1 MNRNIFDAF
10 EGLQWQQLIDLS
22 FQYHLVV
29 QDSILL
35 SLRSEKLKELSVSLK
50 QFDIGP
56 QAILK
61 AVKYEN
67 IKFISFYL
75 DRIGNNFHRGKGKK
89 VEGHVNSH

>member
-29 QDSILL
+29 QDSIPS
-35 SLRSEKLKELSVSLK
+35 SLRSEKLKDLSVSLK
-50 QFDIGP
+50 QFDIGL

-61 AVKYEN
+61 VVKYEK
-67 IKFISFYL
+67 IKNFDLTYHLTWIVLETIFIEGKVKKS
-75 DRIGNNFHRGKGKK
+75 RGT
-89 VEGHVNSH
+89 